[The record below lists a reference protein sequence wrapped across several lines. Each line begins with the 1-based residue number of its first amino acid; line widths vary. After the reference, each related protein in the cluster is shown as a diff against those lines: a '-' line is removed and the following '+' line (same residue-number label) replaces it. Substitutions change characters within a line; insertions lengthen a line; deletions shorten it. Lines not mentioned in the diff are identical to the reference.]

1 MDKNRWLIELSEKRA
16 SQFWKVPFDKLTD
29 AEKVFVA
36 IWGLEAD
43 VNNGG
48 FSQYYFNSHGDN
60 SAYAPAALRA
70 VGANA
75 MARIVD
81 QANAVFGRAG
91 PPADRDARQRAIE
104 ALGSSAEETWGK
116 LDTDFFA
123 YPDDLTECLY
133 TYVQAHKAQIRGM

>member
-1 MDKNRWLIELSEKRA
+1 VDRNRWLIALSENRGTK
-16 SQFWKVPFDKLTD
+16 FWKLPFEKLTD
-29 AEKVFVA
+29 AERVFVA

-81 QANAVFGRAG
+81 DANTVFGRAG
-91 PPADRDARQRAIE
+91 PPTDREARQRAIE
-104 ALGSSAEETWGK
+104 TLGSAAEETWGK
-116 LDTDFFA
+116 LDAEFFA
-123 YPDDLTECLY
+123 YPDNLTECLY
-133 TYVQAHKAQIRGM
+133 AYVQTHKAQIRGI